1 MTTDVDKFP
10 LLSQI
15 KDPASVR
22 ELHPD
27 ELEHLADEIRNYLV
41 DVTSKI
47 GGHFAAG
54 LGTVEL
60 SIALHFV
67 FNTPEDR
74 IVWDIGHQA
83 YPHKIL
89 TGRRNLLHSIRQHG
103 GISGF
108 LKRTESEYD
117 TFGAGHSST
126 SISAAL
132 GMAVGMKQL
141 GLSRETIAVIG
152 DGALTGGMAY
162 EALNNAGNEDTDL
175 IVVLNDNEM
184 SISPNVGAVSYYL
197 SRILSGRAYTM
208 ARGGARTVLGTLP
221 PSVLRYAERAEG
233 LIKGM
238 VMPSTFFEEMGFYY
252 IGPVDGH
259 DVGALVSTLQNL
271 KDVRGPR
278 FLHIVT
284 RKGKGY
290 APAEEDPLVYHG
302 VTPFDPETGEFPP
315 KKKVRTYTHVF
326 GDWLCDMAEADPKLI
341 GITPAMREGSG
352 LVKFSE
358 RFPDRYFDVGIAEQ
372 HSLTFAAGL
381 ACEGVKPVLAI
392 YSTFLQRAYDQ
403 LIHDVSIQDLDILL
417 AIDRAGFVGADGP
430 THAGVY
436 DLSYMRCVPNMLI
449 MVPADEA
456 ECRNMLYTG
465 YLHQGPASVRYPR
478 GSGPGVSE
486 TKKMQALAIGKAEI
500 RRESAT
506 GKVAIMAFGTMVAQ
520 AESISEHLDATVANM
535 RFVKPLDEETIV
547 SLADRHRYLVTIE
560 ENVVMGGAGSA
571 INEFLSAQGICVSI
585 LNIGVPDRHVEHG
598 TQREQ
603 WNEVGLDEEGLLN
616 QINSFIES
624 ENGKQNDSR

>member
-1 MTTDVDKFP
+1 MTTYTEKYP

-15 KDPASVR
+15 DNPASIR
-22 ELHPD
+22 ELPVAQ
-27 ELEHLADEIRNYLV
+27 LKHLADETRNCLI
-41 DVTSKI
+41 DIASKV

-54 LGTVEL
+54 LGAVEL
-60 SIALHFV
+60 TVALHYV
-67 FNTPEDR
+67 FDTPNDR

-83 YPHKIL
+83 YPHKVL
-89 TGRRNLLHSIRQHG
+89 TGRRDQLHTIRQQG
-103 GISGF
+103 GLSGF
-108 LKRTESEYD
+108 LKRCESKYD

-126 SISAAL
+126 AVSAAM
-132 GMAVGMKQL
+132 GMAVGMRQL
-141 GLSRETIAVIG
+141 GLSRQTIAIVG

-162 EALNNAGNEDTDL
+162 EALNNAGNDDSDL
-175 IVVLNDNEM
+175 IVVLNDNDM
-184 SISPNVGAVSYYL
+184 SISPNVGAVSHYL

-208 ARGGARTVLGTLP
+208 ARGGAHTVLSTFP
-221 PSVLRYAERAEG
+221 PSVLRYAERTEG
-233 LIKGM
+233 LLKGM
-238 VMPSTFFEEMGFYY
+238 VLPSTFFEEMGFYY

-259 DVGALVSTLQNL
+259 DVDMLVKTLRNL
-271 KDVRGPR
+271 KEMKGPR

-290 APAEEDPLVYHG
+290 EPAEEDPLAYHG
-302 VTPFDPETGEFPP
+302 VTPFDRETGAFPP

-326 GDWLCDMAEADPKLI
+326 SDWLCDMAEADPNLI

-358 RFPDRYFDVGIAEQ
+358 QFPDRYFDVGIAEQ

-381 ACEGVKPVLAI
+381 ACEGLKPVLAI

-403 LIHDVSIQDLDILL
+403 LIHDVSIQDIDVLL

-436 DLSYMRCVPNMLI
+436 DLSYMRCVPNMLV

-478 GSGPGVSE
+478 GSGPGVTE
-486 TKKMQALAIGKAEI
+486 TKEMQALPIGKAEI
-500 RRESAT
+500 RREST
-506 GKVAIMAFGTMVAQ
+506 TDKVAIMAFGTMVSQ
-520 AESISEHLDATVANM
+520 AESIAERLDATVANM
-535 RFVKPLDEETIV
+535 RFVKPLDEETV
-547 SLADRHRYLVTIE
+547 TRLATRHQYLVTVE
-560 ENVVMGGAGSA
+560 ENTVMGGAGSA
-571 INEFLSAQGICVSI
+571 INECLAAQGICVPI

-598 TQREQ
+598 TQQEQ
-603 WNEVGLDEEGLLN
+603 WSEIGLDEEGLLA
-616 QINSFIES
+616 QINSFVGREQ
-624 ENGKQNDSR
+624 GKKNSP